1 MNLQVPGWFPEILPW
16 VCLKMGVHKFYTNCL
31 HRKLQFDPEND
42 DWPILGYP
50 ASSFKCSGW
59 WSKMAFKLRNKRIS
73 TDKSRRSLNHLVLKK
88 SIGLGYPL
96 AIKHGNEKYIIY
108 RWFSFKTKN
117 MLKGIS
123 QLTKFD
129 YRVPISIASTAPDLL
144 TEDQGRRLR
153 PFNTSFGRHFPPWK
167 CISWCG

>member
-1 MNLQVPGWFPEILPW
+1 
-16 VCLKMGVHKFYTNCL
+16 
-31 HRKLQFDPEND
+31 
-42 DWPILGYP
+42 
-50 ASSFKCSGW
+50 
-59 WSKMAFKLRNKRIS
+59 MAFKLRNKRIS

-123 QLTKFD
+123 QLAKFD

-144 TEDQGRRLR
+144 TEDQRRRLR
-153 PFNTSFGRHFPPWK
+153 PFNTSFGRHFPP
-167 CISWCG
+167 